1 MSDMEVQAR
10 QGKNKA
16 SVMGGFETVR
26 ISIGLAAAVVA
37 LSPFVVAQTSENA
50 VEGGAFTYEER
61 TTIDTIPFRSLEEE
75 SLANTVIEGGL
86 EAPAAGVPVRP
97 RTEEDFYL
105 DPLALQ
111 PRDRRTDLGRTEIP
125 VEFNFSNPKIIP
137 GQTRGNTYQ
146 IIPQVQSNRT
156 YETFNANTTTR

>member
-1 MSDMEVQAR
+1 
-10 QGKNKA
+10 
-16 SVMGGFETVR
+16 MGGFEIIR
-26 ISIGLAAAVVA
+26 ISIGAAAVVVA
-37 LSPFVVAQTSENA
+37 LSPFVLAQTSENK
-50 VEGGAFTYEER
+50 VEGGAFSYEER
-61 TTIDTIPFRSLEEE
+61 STIETIPFRSLEEE

-125 VEFNFSNPKIIP
+125 VEFNFSNPVNIP
-137 GQTRGNTYQ
+137 GQTRTNTYN
-146 IIPQVQSNRT
+146 IIPQQQSGRT
-156 YETFNANTTTR
+156 YESYNATSTPR